1 MGGGNVIVG
10 GGEGERGEGG
20 QDHLNGITLASPQQ
34 IWVAVRECNC
44 EGGGVLLI
52 LLATPSFA
60 FTGCPCLRGG
70 KLSYK
75 LCVIE

>member
-1 MGGGNVIVG
+1 MGCVIVG
-10 GGEGERGEGG
+10 GGVGVLGGE
-20 QDHLNGITLASPQQ
+20 DHLNDITLASPQQ